1 MSSAEERRVS
11 ILRAIVKDYVDTG
24 EPVGSKTL
32 VERHNLQVSPATVR
46 NDMSVLEELGYLHQP
61 YTSAGRIPTEK
72 GYRAFVDQITAL
84 QPLTLAQRRAIEH
97 FLLDALDFDDV
108 VDRTARVLAQLTQQ
122 LAVVQY
128 PRSRRR
134 GLRHIE
140 LIPVSERNLMVV
152 IISDGGTVVQK
163 NLETSLR
170 ISELAVDSLAT
181 RLRVSLAGLNV
192 EQIKQQSQLLEAII
206 APSLKPLFE
215 QIISYLNE
223 VLARETSERMVMVGA
238 GNLVRHNGEFN
249 QSMGN
254 ILDVLEE
261 QVTLLQLFSQMD
273 AIESEVAVRIGSEN
287 CNESL
292 AEATIIAGG
301 YGNAEGEM
309 AHIGVVGPTRMD
321 YPGAMSAVRA
331 VSNYLSKFI
340 Q

>member
-11 ILRAIVKDYVDTG
+11 ILRAIVKYYVDTG

-32 VERHNLQVSPATVR
+32 VERHNLPVSPATVR

-61 YTSAGRIPTEK
+61 HTSAGRIPTEK

-84 QPLTLAQRRAIEH
+84 QPLNPAQRRAIES

-108 VDRTARVLAQLTQQ
+108 VDRTARVLAQLTHQ

-128 PRSRRR
+128 PRAGGR

-140 LIPVSERNLMVV
+140 LIPVSEHNLLVV
-152 IISDGGTVVQK
+152 VISDGGTVGQR

-170 ISELAVDSLAT
+170 VSELAVDSLANQ
-181 RLRVSLAGLNV
+181 LNLSLAGLSR
-192 EQIKQQSQLLEAII
+192 EQFKQQAPLIEKTI
-206 APSLKPLFE
+206 ASSLKPLFK
-215 QIISYLNE
+215 QVISYIQE
-223 VLARETSERMVMVGA
+223 VLAREVNERIVMAGA
-238 GNLVRHNGEFN
+238 GNLVRHKAEFN

-254 ILDVLEE
+254 ILDTLEE
-261 QVTLLQLFSQMD
+261 QVTLLQLFNQME
-273 AIESEVAVRIGSEN
+273 AFKSEVEVRIGSEN
-287 CNESL
+287 GNESL
-292 AEATIIAGG
+292 AETAIVAGG
-301 YGNAEGEM
+301 YGGVEGDV

-331 VSNYLSKFI
+331 VSNYLSRFI